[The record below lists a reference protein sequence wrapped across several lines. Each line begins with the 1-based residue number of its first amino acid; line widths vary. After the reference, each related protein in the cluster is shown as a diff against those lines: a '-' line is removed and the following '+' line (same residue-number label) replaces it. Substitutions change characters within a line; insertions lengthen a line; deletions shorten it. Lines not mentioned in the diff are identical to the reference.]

1 MKEKLNKVRLPN
13 KSIKT
18 KNKILSTILIFLF
31 GVILGIFS
39 KWLDNLSINDSIWW
53 QHILGILDLSNI
65 FSMFGIWIFI
75 AVTISVFSK
84 TPLRASINVLLFFI
98 GMTVSYHLY
107 TILFSGFNPMKYMLI
122 WYSITLISP
131 LLAYICWYAKGKNKI
146 SMLISSLILCVMFL
160 SSFSIGMWYFDFKS
174 IIDLLI
180 FIGTIAVLYVNQ
192 KNTIYSLLTSIVLAF
207 IISSIVIYIPI

>member
-18 KNKILSTILIFLF
+18 KNKILSTFLIFLF

-39 KWLDNLSINDSIWW
+39 KWLDNLSINDSVWW
-53 QHILGILDLSNI
+53 QHILGILNLSNI

-75 AVTISVFSK
+75 AITISVFSK

-107 TILFSGFNPMKYMLI
+107 TILFSGFNPMRYMLI

-131 LLAYICWYAKGKNKI
+131 LLAYICWYAKGKSKI
-146 SMLISSLILCVMFL
+146 SMLISSLILCVMFV
-160 SSFSIGMWYFDFKS
+160 SSFSIGMRYFDFKS
-174 IIDLLI
+174 IVDLLI

-192 KNTIYSLLTSIVLAF
+192 KILFIV
-207 IISSIVIYIPI
+207 Y